1 MSFNLIRAI
10 AGTENNDDFH
20 LGRLLL
26 LLLAANEIGSNSIDG
41 ITKLA
46 KLDFLLRYPNCL
58 ERALEAEKKDVE
70 LANVKDYERST
81 LESKMIRFKYGP
93 WDSRYRRWLNLLS
106 SRHLATIEN
115 QKKTVVIGLTEEG
128 RRIAEQFSTDASYT
142 DIYLRSKLI
151 IKSFGKMTS
160 SGIKNFVYQV
170 FPEIESMKWGEDIL
184 L

>member
-1 MSFNLIRAI
+1 MSFNLIRVI
-10 AGTENNDDFH
+10 AGTENNDDIH

-26 LLLAANEIGSNSIDG
+26 LLLAANEKGSKSIDG

-58 ERALEAEKKDVE
+58 ERALEAENKGAE

-93 WDSRYRRWLNLLS
+93 WDSRYRRWLNLLT
-106 SRHLATIEN
+106 SRDLATIEI
-115 QKKTVVIGLTEEG
+115 QKKTVVIKLTEKG
-128 RRIAEQFSTDASYT
+128 RKIAELFSADASYT
-142 DIYLRSKLI
+142 DIYFRSQLV
-151 IKSFGKMTS
+151 IKTFGKMSS

-170 FPEIESMKWGEDIL
+170 FPELETMKWGEDIL